1 MPRDTAMTSPLRRWA
16 PWRRHVLALFVLMLL
31 WRGLIPEGFM
41 PNFAA
46 LKALRWELV
55 VCGPEWQAATARWQ
69 AQLALKAA
77 GGQGAGQGNQL
88 GYGHAGHASALA
100 VAGSSADHVAGHFA
114 GHDFASHTS
123 HASHAVADQGLA
135 AQHGEQANT
144 AEPTSAAAPAAPQ
157 GATSHQHAE
166 LLDASA
172 SAAHPDGAA
181 HGDAAQHRAFSCAFA
196 LAALQL
202 IDLPPTCT
210 VPDEVRA
217 GWVARVQ
224 ATPQDA
230 PPTLWV
236 PGPPLG
242 SRAPPAQAASPV
254 IA

>member
-1 MPRDTAMTSPLRRWA
+1 MPRDSAQTSPLRPCA

-69 AQLALKAA
+69 AQLAAHGPA
-77 GGQGAGQGNQL
+77 GQGAEHAQH
-88 GYGHAGHASALA
+88 GHAHVAHGSADQAHLAHHGDPLAMANASALA
-100 VAGSSADHVAGHFA
+100 D
-114 GHDFASHTS
+114 
-123 HASHAVADQGLA
+123 A
-135 AQHGEQANT
+135 AQPGNPHHHDAQPSQPE
-144 AEPTSAAAPAAPQ
+144 AP
-157 GATSHQHAE
+157 
-166 LLDASA
+166 
-172 SAAHPDGAA
+172 A

-202 IDLPPTCT
+202 IDLPPTCSA
-210 VPDEVRA
+210 PDGVRA
-217 GWVARVQ
+217 GWVARVP
-224 ATPQDA
+224 ATPQA
-230 PPTLWV
+230 SPTLWV

-242 SRAPPAQAASPV
+242 SRAPPLRPGSPV

>member
-1 MPRDTAMTSPLRRWA
+1 MTSPLRRWA

-77 GGQGAGQGNQL
+77 GGQGAGQGIHL
-88 GYGHAGHASALA
+88 AHADHASANALA
-100 VAGSSADHVAGHFA
+100 RPSSNHVAGHNFA
-114 GHDFASHTS
+114 GDDFAN
-123 HASHAVADQGLA
+123 HASHAPQAGADQGLT
-135 AQHGEQANT
+135 AQHGEQSGT
-144 AEPTSAAAPAAPQ
+144 AEPTSAPAAAAPQ
-157 GATSHQHAE
+157 DTHPNQLAEQPDKSAGAALASHPA
-166 LLDASA
+166 
-172 SAAHPDGAA
+172 GAA

-202 IDLPPTCT
+202 IDLPSSCT

-242 SRAPPAQAASPV
+242 SRAPPLQPGSPV

>member
-1 MPRDTAMTSPLRRWA
+1 MTLPLRRCA

-88 GYGHAGHASALA
+88 GHGHAGHASALA
-100 VAGSSADHVAGHFA
+100 AAGSSANHVVDHFA
-114 GHDFASHTS
+114 GHDFASHAS
-123 HASHAVADQGLA
+123 HASHAGAHQGLA
-135 AQHGEQANT
+135 AQHGEQAG
-144 AEPTSAAAPAAPQ
+144 AAKPSAPAAAAAQ
-157 GATSHQHAE
+157 DTSHQHAE
-166 LLDASA
+166 LLDESA
-172 SAAHPDGAA
+172 STALAAHADGAA

-210 VPDEVRA
+210 ALDGVRA

-224 ATPQDA
+224 ATPQA
-230 PPTLWV
+230 SPTLWV
-236 PGPPLG
+236 AGPPLG
-242 SRAPPAQAASPV
+242 SRAPPAQPGSPV

>member
-1 MPRDTAMTSPLRRWA
+1 MTSLRRWA

-77 GGQGAGQGNQL
+77 GGQGDGQGIPHA
-88 GYGHAGHASALA
+88 HAGDASVLA
-100 VAGSSADHVAGHFA
+100 VARSSANHHVAEHFA
-114 GHDFASHTS
+114 GHTGAHRG
-123 HASHAVADQGLA
+123 Q
-135 AQHGEQANT
+135 AQHGEQAG
-144 AEPTSAAAPAAPQ
+144 AAKPTSAPAATATPQ
-157 GATSHQHAE
+157 DTNPHQHAE
-166 LLDASA
+166 LDESASA
-172 SAAHPDGAA
+172 ALAAHPDGAA

-202 IDLPPTCT
+202 IDLSPTCT

-224 ATPQDA
+224 ATPQA
-230 PPTLWV
+230 SPTLWV
-236 PGPPLG
+236 AGPPLG
-242 SRAPPAQAASPV
+242 SRAPPAQPGSLV